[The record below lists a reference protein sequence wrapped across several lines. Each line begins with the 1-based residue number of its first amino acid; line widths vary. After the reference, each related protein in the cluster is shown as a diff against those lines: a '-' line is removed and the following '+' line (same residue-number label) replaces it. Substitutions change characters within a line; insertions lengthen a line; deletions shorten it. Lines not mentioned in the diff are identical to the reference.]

1 MADTVKRSFNI
12 PKDLHDRI
20 ERISGKED
28 RTVNAQVV
36 RWLEQKVR
44 EYEAHERSEKSPGPR
59 VPTQLASIPA

>member
-12 PKDLHDRI
+12 PKDLHDRV
-20 ERISGKED
+20 ERISIKED

-44 EYEAHERSEKSPGPR
+44 EYEAAEKSPGKR
-59 VPTQLASIPA
+59 VPTPLASLPA